1 MILPGSLRSPPQ
13 AGVPPAPKYYRRVSE
28 QVEQREFQA
37 EARQLLQLMVHS
49 IYSNKDS
56 FLRELI
62 SNASDALDKLRL
74 EAFLDKDL
82 VVDTSDLHIEV
93 DADKTSRT
101 LTIRD
106 NGIGMTRDEVVELIG
121 TLAKSGTAELR
132 EKLSE
137 AKHGDAEALIGQF
150 GIGFYSTFMVADAV
164 ELLTRKAGES
174 SATRWESS
182 GDGTYV
188 IATVD
193 DAPQGTSVT
202 LHLKPEDADD
212 ELHDYTAPWKI
223 RELVKKY
230 SDFISWPIRMEVEK
244 TTPAAEDGG
253 EPTVTVETETINS
266 RTALWAKPKAEV
278 TDEEY
283 AQFYKHVAHA
293 WDEPLEVIAMKA
305 EGTFEYQAL
314 LFIPSQ
320 APFDLFNRDG
330 HTGVQLYVKRV
341 FIMGDC
347 DELVPEYLRFVK
359 GVVDAQDMSLNV
371 SREILQQDRQIKII
385 RRSLTKKVLSAI
397 KDLQSDRPHDYAT
410 FWTQFGRVFKEGL
423 LSDVDNRDTVLKL
436 SSFASTFTGSSGAT
450 GGDTAGA
457 PTTLADYVGRMKDGQ
472 EQIFYA
478 TGESRQL
485 LERSPH
491 LEAFAAKGYEV
502 LLLTDPVD
510 EVWVESVP
518 EFDGKTLQ
526 SVAKGEV
533 DLGAS
538 EDGDDDPAKGD
549 FAELLTWL
557 QETLDE
563 HVKEV
568 RLSTRLTSSPACLI
582 TDTFGITPQ
591 LARMY
596 RASGQEVPV
605 GKRILELN
613 PGHPLVT
620 GMATGNG
627 RDRATG
633 WLGRDGRIAVW
644 DRPSRRGRRTRR
656 SGAFCSPARRPVGA
670 DRLERGSGPDV
681 WKAYLRR
688 STNTVHYGAELPLAQ
703 GVQFGQHLGRVGTQL
718 GCRPGH
724 LARRTRK
731 PGGHTGEA
739 DRTVFRIH
747 RLEEADGVEVRVVEE
762 FGRRLNGRGGNLE
775 LAEQLQPLGG
785 GPLQQCLRDQS
796 VHDVDLLGALL
807 EGRVRLVIPG
817 GLHRIDE
824 RVPVLVV
831 VDQHR
836 DVAVL
841 RLVRLAVRRH
851 RPRVD
856 RRAQRGREH
865 GAIGVLDEHEG
876 RHRLEHADLHLLP
889 VAGTFAVEQR
899 HHRGVERGQSGDLV
913 RHDRSDV
920 GRLTGEEFLDGRK
933 AGLGLNGVVVGGTV
947 GFGSAPAVAVAVR
960 VDDGRID
967 GGDVVV
973 GEPQLGDRPGPHRM
987 DEDIRLGD

>member
-1 MILPGSLRSPPQ
+1 
-13 AGVPPAPKYYRRVSE
+13 VSE

-74 EAFLDKDL
+74 EAFRNKDL
-82 VVDTSDLHIEV
+82 EVDTSDLHIDVEIDTGASAATGF
-93 DADKTSRT
+93 DAASRT

-121 TLAKSGTAELR
+121 TLAKSGTGELR
-132 EKLSE
+132 QKLRE
-137 AKHGDAEALIGQF
+137 ANQADTEELIGQF
-150 GIGFYSTFMVADAV
+150 GIGFYSTFMVADTV
-164 ELLTRKAGES
+164 RLVTRKAGES
-174 SATRWESS
+174 SGTRWESS
-182 GDGTYV
+182 GDGTYT

-202 LHLKPEDADD
+202 LHLKPEDAEDG
-212 ELHDYTAPWKI
+212 LHDYTAPWQIKQ
-223 RELVKKY
+223 LVKKY

-244 TTPAAEDGG
+244 TEPAAEDGG
-253 EPTVTVETETINS
+253 EPTVAVETETLNS
-266 RTALWAKPKAEV
+266 RTALWAKSKSDV

-283 AQFYKHVAHA
+283 KEFYKHIAHA

-330 HTGVQLYVKRV
+330 RTGVQLYVKRV

-371 SREILQQDRQIKII
+371 SREILQQDRQIKVI

-397 KDLQSDRPHDYAT
+397 KDLQSNRPDDYTT

-423 LSDVDNRDTVLKL
+423 LSDADNRDTVLRL
-436 SSFASTFTGSSGAT
+436 SSFVSTFSDTGS
-450 GGDTAGA
+450 

-485 LERSPH
+485 LEGSPH
-491 LEAFAAKGYEV
+491 LEAFKAKGYEV

-518 EFDGKTLQ
+518 EFDGKALQ

-538 EDGDDDPAKGD
+538 DSDKPEQGD

-613 PGHPLVT
+613 PDHPLVT
-620 GMATGNG
+620 GLRQALT
-627 RDRATG
+627 DSAQ
-633 WLGRDGRIAVW
+633 RDGLAETAELLY
-644 DRPSRRGRRTRR
+644 GTALLAEG
-656 SGAFCSPARRPVGA
+656 GALDDPVRFAALLA
-670 DRLERGSGPDV
+670 DRL
-681 WKAYLRR
+681 
-688 STNTVHYGAELPLAQ
+688 T
-703 GVQFGQHLGRVGTQL
+703 
-718 GCRPGH
+718 
-724 LARRTRK
+724 RT
-731 PGGHTGEA
+731 
-739 DRTVFRIH
+739 I
-747 RLEEADGVEVRVVEE
+747 
-762 FGRRLNGRGGNLE
+762 
-775 LAEQLQPLGG
+775 
-785 GPLQQCLRDQS
+785 
-796 VHDVDLLGALL
+796 
-807 EGRVRLVIPG
+807 
-817 GLHRIDE
+817 
-824 RVPVLVV
+824 
-831 VDQHR
+831 
-836 DVAVL
+836 
-841 RLVRLAVRRH
+841 
-851 RPRVD
+851 
-856 RRAQRGREH
+856 
-865 GAIGVLDEHEG
+865 
-876 RHRLEHADLHLLP
+876 
-889 VAGTFAVEQR
+889 
-899 HHRGVERGQSGDLV
+899 
-913 RHDRSDV
+913 
-920 GRLTGEEFLDGRK
+920 
-933 AGLGLNGVVVGGTV
+933 
-947 GFGSAPAVAVAVR
+947 
-960 VDDGRID
+960 
-967 GGDVVV
+967 
-973 GEPQLGDRPGPHRM
+973 
-987 DEDIRLGD
+987 